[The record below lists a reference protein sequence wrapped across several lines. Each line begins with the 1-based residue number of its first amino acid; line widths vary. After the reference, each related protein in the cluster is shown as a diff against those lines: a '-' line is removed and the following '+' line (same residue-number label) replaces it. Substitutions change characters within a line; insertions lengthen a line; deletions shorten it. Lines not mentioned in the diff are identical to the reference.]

1 MGKCFLL
8 RLKSP
13 FQSEDICFFSDFFC
27 HVGRRLNKKLS
38 LISKSM
44 TSQSAEQII
53 TIHISFNISRNK
65 EYWTIKF
72 GQLIENDIRNIFIE
86 KSYTK

>member
-1 MGKCFLL
+1 
-8 RLKSP
+8 
-13 FQSEDICFFSDFFC
+13 
-27 HVGRRLNKKLS
+27 
-38 LISKSM
+38 M

-53 TIHISFNISRNK
+53 TIHIFFNISRNK

-86 KSYTK
+86 KSYTKWDGENSPRPFSKKSKIGRISGSIV